1 MAHWAS
7 LRGNQS
13 DATIVR
19 WERDGLIYR
28 AEVLAIIGALADI
41 VVEVRGIRRLLAD
54 DEEEEE

>member
-1 MAHWAS
+1 M
-7 LRGNQS
+7 RGNQS